1 MRRFSVLLLLYVV
14 CIGMFVTSSTVSESN
29 PKDWF
34 LWAQGIYHI
43 LAQVCLTNLI
53 YIRVS
58 GATQSE
64 ERSEA
69 AYRSRPPL
77 LSGVLLEPSL
87 LCSAPLVPLLLCG
100 VSLEPPLLCRAPLA
114 LPLLCSAPLAAP
126 LTRSLRRPRWTRSF
140 RSSKRLARLRPAV
153 WRPLPSRG
161 AGGRLIGR
169 WGATDEELGGEA
181 GGQPMTD
188 SPNDRKLMLVT
199 LH

>member
-100 VSLEPPLLCRAPLA
+100 VSLEPPLLCRAPLVP
-114 LPLLCSAPLAAP
+114 PLLCSAPLAPLLHSGVARAPAP
-126 LTRSLRRPRWTRSF
+126 LQRTARGPADSF
-140 RSSKRLARLRPAV
+140 FAQATLDKKLQKFKETGKVTPSSVA
-153 WRPLPSRG
+153 SS
-161 AGGRLIGR
+161 
-169 WGATDEELGGEA
+169 TE
-181 GGQPMTD
+181 
-188 SPNDRKLMLVT
+188 
-199 LH
+199 